1 VAQISAGDVK
11 ALREKTGAG
20 MMDCKKALTDAGGDA
35 DKAAELLR
43 ERGLAKA
50 GKRAGRATSEGTI
63 GIAID
68 GDTAAIVELGCETDF
83 VAKTDTF
90 QELAAE
96 VAGVVAA
103 SPEATTPETALAA
116 KMGSG
121 TVADK
126 VTATISTVGENIEL
140 KRVGRVSADG
150 GVVGGYVHMGG
161 KLGVIVGLS
170 GGGTEVLAKDV
181 AMHVAAHDPTPIAV
195 ARDDMPAD
203 VVEKEREL
211 LKREALQSGKPEK
224 VVDKIVEGRINKF
237 YAENCLL
244 EQGFVKD
251 PDQTVGDLLKS
262 SGGGVSVTAFTRFK
276 LGEGSEA

>member
-1 VAQISAGDVK
+1 
-11 ALREKTGAG
+11 
-20 MMDCKKALTDAGGDA
+20 
-35 DKAAELLR
+35 
-43 ERGLAKA
+43 
-50 GKRAGRATSEGTI
+50 
-63 GIAID
+63 
-68 GDTAAIVELGCETDF
+68 
-83 VAKTDTF
+83 
-90 QELAAE
+90 
-96 VAGVVAA
+96 
-103 SPEATTPETALAA
+103 
-116 KMGSG
+116 
-121 TVADK
+121 
-126 VTATISTVGENIEL
+126 
-140 KRVGRVSADG
+140 
-150 GVVGGYVHMGG
+150 MGG